1 MTPCGGIP
9 TFRGAMLPPSGIGC
23 VITYTDRENEVHLN
37 KILNN
42 VKFNCIN
49 ERENERKLEKIT

>member
-1 MTPCGGIP
+1 
-9 TFRGAMLPPSGIGC
+9 MLPPSGIGC